1 MKNFIVFVA
10 MLFSLVGFAFSECCE
25 AQQIFY
31 NNAGVPSR
39 VSYGDGSSQ
48 FINNFGANAP
58 YVVERPRY
66 PIAGYPRPVRP
77 TPCCAGPRPPYPPNM
92 TNRDMIMMRTMCYRR
107 PVYRPYY
114 YTYNPTRNVKVKEK
128 EVLSRFDKNYTIPQ
142 SSQKKVSCGGM
153 TYYNSV
159 NPCQ

>member
-10 MLFSLVGFAFSECCE
+10 MLFSLVGFACSECCE

-39 VSYGDGSSQ
+39 VSYGDGFSQ

-66 PIAGYPRPVRP
+66 PIVGYARPVRP
-77 TPCCAGPRPPYPPNM
+77 TTCCARPRSPHPYM
-92 TNRDMIMMRTMCYRR
+92 TNRDVIMRRTMYYRH
-107 PVYRPYY
+107 PVYRRYY
-114 YTYNPTRNVKVKEK
+114 AYDPVTNVRKVKEK
-128 EVLSRFDKNYTIPQ
+128 EVISRFDKNYTIPQ

-153 TYYNSV
+153 TYYNSA
-159 NPCQ
+159 NPCR